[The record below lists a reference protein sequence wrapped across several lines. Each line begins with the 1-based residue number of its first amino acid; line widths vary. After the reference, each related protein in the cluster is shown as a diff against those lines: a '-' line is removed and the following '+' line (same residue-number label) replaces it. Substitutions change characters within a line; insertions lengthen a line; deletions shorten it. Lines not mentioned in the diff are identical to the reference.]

1 MVADRFIT
9 SFFSQKYEFSLSAP
23 FSGLQRL
30 QGILPT
36 LNRYCK
42 ERNFYG
48 RKILQF
54 ILELFQEQNSVFST
68 YTWINTF
75 MGPMKFF
82 SYDPQKC
89 FLLIL
94 RSVFISLLT
103 KYFSSREHFSGQ
115 NFTISQNMESC
126 PKLTTEFCS
135 DPLTDWAIRAW
146 VQLAFRHIYIYI

>member
-48 RKILQF
+48 EKRERERERERQTDRQT
-54 ILELFQEQNSVFST
+54 ETERDRERQTETERDRQRQT
-68 YTWINTF
+68 ET
-75 MGPMKFF
+75 
-82 SYDPQKC
+82 D
-89 FLLIL
+89 
-94 RSVFISLLT
+94 RERDRER
-103 KYFSSREHFSGQ
+103 FSSIFSPYNDIDQ
-115 NFTISQNMESC
+115 LRVQVVRTDLVK
-126 PKLTTEFCS
+126 PKF
-135 DPLTDWAIRAW
+135 
-146 VQLAFRHIYIYI
+146 

>member
-48 RKILQF
+48 EERERERERQRETQRERQRERQRDREREI
-54 ILELFQEQNSVFST
+54 FQHIFS
-68 YTWINTF
+68 I
-75 MGPMKFF
+75 
-82 SYDPQKC
+82 
-89 FLLIL
+89 
-94 RSVFISLLT
+94 
-103 KYFSSREHFSGQ
+103 
-115 NFTISQNMESC
+115 
-126 PKLTTEFCS
+126 
-135 DPLTDWAIRAW
+135 
-146 VQLAFRHIYIYI
+146 

>member
-48 RKILQF
+48 EKRERERERERERQRQR
-54 ILELFQEQNSVFST
+54 ERQRE
-68 YTWINTF
+68 
-75 MGPMKFF
+75 
-82 SYDPQKC
+82 
-89 FLLIL
+89 
-94 RSVFISLLT
+94 R
-103 KYFSSREHFSGQ
+103 FSSIFSPYNDIDQ
-115 NFTISQNMESC
+115 LRVQVVRTDLVK
-126 PKLTTEFCS
+126 PKF
-135 DPLTDWAIRAW
+135 
-146 VQLAFRHIYIYI
+146 

>member
-48 RKILQF
+48 EKRERERERERQRERLRETERDRERDRERQR
-54 ILELFQEQNSVFST
+54 ERDNCFQ
-68 YTWINTF
+68 
-75 MGPMKFF
+75 KA
-82 SYDPQKC
+82 
-89 FLLIL
+89 L
-94 RSVFISLLT
+94 
-103 KYFSSREHFSGQ
+103 
-115 NFTISQNMESC
+115 
-126 PKLTTEFCS
+126 
-135 DPLTDWAIRAW
+135 
-146 VQLAFRHIYIYI
+146 VQ

>member
-48 RKILQF
+48 EKRERERERETERETERDRERDRERQRERDF
-54 ILELFQEQNSVFST
+54 PA
-68 YTWINTF
+68 Y
-75 MGPMKFF
+75 
-82 SYDPQKC
+82 
-89 FLLIL
+89 FLHTMI
-94 RSVFISLLT
+94 
-103 KYFSSREHFSGQ
+103 
-115 NFTISQNMESC
+115 
-126 PKLTTEFCS
+126 
-135 DPLTDWAIRAW
+135 
-146 VQLAFRHIYIYI
+146 